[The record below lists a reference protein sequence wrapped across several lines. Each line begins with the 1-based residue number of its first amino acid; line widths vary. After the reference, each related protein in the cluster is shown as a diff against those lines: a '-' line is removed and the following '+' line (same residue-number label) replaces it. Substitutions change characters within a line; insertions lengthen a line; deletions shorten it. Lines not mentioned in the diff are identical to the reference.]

1 MRKGSMKY
9 IAMVFAV
16 LMLTAGSV
24 AYAAQTNGEG
34 GTEAVGI
41 APGLKSEAA
50 PAPGKIPA
58 AVPSIN
64 PGKLG
69 AVMIGEMIEARRA
82 ADAEAARLALEEQ
95 ARQEKVARDADAV
108 SRFGAWGSWL
118 VEAGATY
125 GQDPAELYRVMM
137 CESTGNPMADNGT
150 HKGLFQFHPGTWA
163 GTPYGGADIHDGP
176 SQIMAAAWMWSQGR
190 QNEWTCY

>member
-1 MRKGSMKY
+1 MRY
-9 IAMVFAV
+9 VTMVV
-16 LMLTAGSV
+16 TVVMLIAGSITF
-24 AYAAQTNGEG
+24 AAQAAEDGGEKEVNIRITSG
-34 GTEAVGI
+34 MKLKTSSDPEAILASVQGI
-41 APGLKSEAA
+41 SPGDSA
-50 PAPGKIPA
+50 
-58 AVPSIN
+58 
-64 PGKLG
+64 
-69 AVMIGEMIEARRA
+69 ARRLDELKA
-82 ADAEAARLALEEQ
+82 AKAAAEAEAARLAREEQ
-95 ARQEKVARDADAV
+95 ARQEKAARDAGAV
-108 SRFGAWGSWL
+108 ARFGNWGPWL

-125 GQDPAELYRVMM
+125 GQDPAELYRVMQ